1 MAVATLL
8 TGACGSGDRTPRGF
22 ATATATPDG
31 EAPQTSTSVAPAD
44 PEPTVQVR
52 REWVA
57 VFRVA
62 EVDQLDEVTQELMR
76 LVPNNVAISPISCW
90 VGLPERLG
98 RPQGENFPYVA
109 ALWAESRQE
118 LERAV
123 EKVGRKPI
131 LLGEFPAMCGH
142 VVSSL
147 GAP

>member
-1 MAVATLL
+1 MTVAMLL
-8 TGACGSGDRTPRGF
+8 TAACGSGDRAPRGF
-22 ATATATPDG
+22 ATATATPTG
-31 EAPQTSTSVAPAD
+31 QATASPTPTE
-44 PEPTVQVR
+44 PEPSVELP

-62 EVDQLDEVTQELMR
+62 ELDQLDEETEEFMR
-76 LVPNNVAISPISCW
+76 LVPDNIAISPISCW

-98 RPQGENFPYVA
+98 RPQEENLPYVA
-109 ALWAESRQE
+109 ALWAESRKA

-131 LLGEFPAMCGH
+131 LIGEFPAMCGH